1 MNKPLRREMLRYT
14 QRQIVNLLYIPSGSR
29 ARERFDFI
37 LQGNVIVEWIGG
49 HGRHHTGANG
59 VS

>member
-1 MNKPLRREMLRYT
+1 MLRYT
-14 QRQIVNLLYIPSGSR
+14 QRQIVNLSYIPSGSR